1 MCETP
6 KVFVMSTIKLRS
18 APRRAKVTETGKGQ
32 PIVATETKSKSA
44 SKAAKGKTAG
54 SVTAVVFVPSGPVP
68 RDSIFKTAI
77 TAVRDQ
83 IPVVYTLTPE
93 ISDVSDKK
101 KVDGVEGR
109 EYTVAVHFDTDVE
122 GAEPVNV
129 DAEIERLT
137 VPALNDFNVATQASE
152 APPAPDDPK

>member
-1 MCETP
+1 M
-6 KVFVMSTIKLRS
+6 
-18 APRRAKVTETGKGQ
+18 
-32 PIVATETKSKSA
+32 ATTTKSK
-44 SKAAKGKTAG
+44 SKAAKGKTSG
-54 SVTAVVFVPSGPVP
+54 SVTAVVFVPAGPVP

-93 ISDVSDKK
+93 ITDVSEKK
-101 KVDGVEGR
+101 TVDGVEGR
-109 EYTVAVHFDTDVE
+109 EYTVAVNFDTDIE

-137 VPALNDFNVATQASE
+137 VPALNDFNTATQAETE